1 MTDVNSVVLIG
12 RLTKDVKVE
21 GFGKSTKYTLT
32 IAVNKRVKQNN
43 EWTDKGNFFEVV
55 MWNIGKM
62 ADWLTKGRQIA
73 VRGELSQDI
82 WEKNGQKYSRVY
94 VSGDTLDLLA
104 SPKETSDPPLKSPS
118 SGNNS
123 TPPKQSQQSL
133 SVLDD
138 MDSIPF

>member
-12 RLTKDVKVE
+12 RLTKEVKAEV
-21 GFGKSTKYTLT
+21 FGQSTKYTLT

-43 EWTDKGNFFEVV
+43 EWTERGNFFEIV

-62 ADWLTKGRQIA
+62 ADYLTKGRQIA

-94 VSGDTLDLLA
+94 VNGDTLELLA
-104 SPKETSDPPLKSPS
+104 SPKDSADQQLKSPP
-118 SGNNS
+118 SGFNS
-123 TPPKQSQQSL
+123 TPQKQPQEAL
-133 SVLDD
+133 SALDD